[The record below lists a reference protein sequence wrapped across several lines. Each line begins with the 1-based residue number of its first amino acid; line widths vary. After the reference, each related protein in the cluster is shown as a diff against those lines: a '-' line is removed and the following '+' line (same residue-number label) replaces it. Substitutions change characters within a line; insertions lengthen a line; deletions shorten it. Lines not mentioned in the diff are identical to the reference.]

1 MALAIA
7 IAGLL
12 IAAPTATA
20 KVYKFRVLSASETNT
35 MTATKGCLSGK
46 RSFSSS
52 TSTPSEDPDSSYN
65 TDDGYGSIGTTATSA
80 SFHDDEMSNSCSMP
94 PCHYD
99 YGTRQ
104 LQDKSIGVF
113 VEEIPGSADLKVS
126 AGIFGLEVGS
136 IEGPCGDISVNWPS
150 EPFVNV
156 PKAELFS
163 GEPVQITI
171 SGEQPFTQD
180 ILGNPITASVS
191 YTNKMTVQ
199 ALGKKLKAD
208 PGGAY
213 TVRRAGRVTLD
224 GSRSKPR
231 AAIRDYIWK
240 FDTLDSDCGGV
251 STAPGARK
259 EGRQIK
265 VVALCGLKAT
275 LTVVGRDGERDSAST
290 NVRVLPR
297 GPRGWRTPFDHRE
310 KTGDSRTPH
319 DPPEGIKT
327 GAIEV
332 AFSLDGALNVS
343 DCGKN
348 VPKDEILCPPQ
359 RPRASWL
366 GDGYGLAKVDD
377 PHGPFDGY
385 SYVASS
391 KLSVKRAALINPTIL
406 PGSAFYKHNL
416 AVGRD
421 VAGFLAAVRQHEG
434 MGNGTPGTGHSQII
448 KAILRTEAGDP
459 RRVIERLF
467 APHREGAREK
477 VDKALHEIDGRL
489 DKESDDPLPDIWTG
503 EIDFYDSYLREW
515 LHGYDF
521 RIPGNMTG

>member
-208 PGGAY
+208 PGGPY
-213 TVRRAGRVTLD
+213 TVRRAGKVTLD

-240 FDTLDSDCGGV
+240 FDSVGQRLRRRLHRAGRPQRGPADQGGGV
-251 STAPGARK
+251 VRF
-259 EGRQIK
+259 EG
-265 VVALCGLKAT
+265 
-275 LTVVGRDGERDSAST
+275 DPD
-290 NVRVLPR
+290 
-297 GPRGWRTPFDHRE
+297 RGWRATASVTRPAP
-310 KTGDSRTPH
+310 TSRSCP
-319 DPPEGIKT
+319 
-327 GAIEV
+327 V
-332 AFSLDGALNVS
+332 ARG
-343 DCGKN
+343 GGG
-348 VPKDEILCPPQ
+348 
-359 RPRASWL
+359 RPSITARRPA
-366 GDGYGLAKVDD
+366 
-377 PHGPFDGY
+377 
-385 SYVASS
+385 
-391 KLSVKRAALINPTIL
+391 T
-406 PGSAFYKHNL
+406 
-416 AVGRD
+416 
-421 VAGFLAAVRQHEG
+421 HERR
-434 MGNGTPGTGHSQII
+434 MI
-448 KAILRTEAGDP
+448 P
-459 RRVIERLF
+459 RRGSRQ
-467 APHREGAREK
+467 ARTRSPFPST
-477 VDKALHEIDGRL
+477 AR
-489 DKESDDPLPDIWTG
+489 
-503 EIDFYDSYLREW
+503 
-515 LHGYDF
+515 
-521 RIPGNMTG
+521 